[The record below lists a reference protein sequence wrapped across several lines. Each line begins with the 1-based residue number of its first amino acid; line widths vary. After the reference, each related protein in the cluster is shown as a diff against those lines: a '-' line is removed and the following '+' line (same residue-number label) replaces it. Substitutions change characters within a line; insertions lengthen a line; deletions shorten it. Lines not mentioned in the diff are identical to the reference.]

1 MYHGPIYELAHPSAR
16 LLAFVFSERED
27 YFSRVTDQCVDAA
40 RSTIDDLTESIK
52 IN

>member
-1 MYHGPIYELAHPSAR
+1 MSWHIHLRDCLVGFVVSEL
-16 LLAFVFSERED
+16 ED

-40 RSTIDDLTESIK
+40 RSTIDDLTQSIK